1 MRKEVEI
8 TIEEGR
14 DKGKTFKIT
23 EMSATQADRWTLKV
37 LCLFGKGGIVLEE
50 LAKMDFNTIIKTMG
64 DVGYDMAEPLLDE
77 LLECASFKKD
87 GVYVPMKGSMIESVV
102 EDFRTLYRL
111 RLEALQL
118 VLGFLEQGGESKS
131 K

>member
-37 LCLFGKGGIVLEE
+37 LCLFGKGGIALEE
-50 LAKMDFNTIIKTMG
+50 LAKMDFNTIIKIMG
-64 DVGYDMAEPLLDE
+64 DVSYDMAEPLLDE

-118 VLGFLEQGGESKS
+118 VLGFLEQGDE
-131 K
+131 

>member
-50 LAKMDFNTIIKTMG
+50 LAKMDFNTIIKIMG
-64 DVGYDMAEPLLDE
+64 DVSYDMAEPLLDE

-118 VLGFLEQGGESKS
+118 VLGFLEQGDE
-131 K
+131 

>member
-8 TIEEGR
+8 TIEQGR

-23 EMSATQADRWTLKV
+23 EMGAVQMDSWAIKA
-37 LCLFGKGGIVLEE
+37 LCLLGKSGVTLEQ
-50 LAKMDFNTIIKTMG
+50 LGSLDMNAIFQLLGNL
-64 DVGYDMAEPLLDE
+64 GYEWSKPLMDE

-87 GVYVPMKGSMIESVV
+87 GAYVPMKGSMIDSVV
-102 EDFRTLYRL
+102 EDVSTLFRLKM
-111 RLEALQL
+111 EALTL
-118 VLGFLEQGGESKS
+118 NLGFLDLGDESKS

>member
-50 LAKMDFNTIIKTMG
+50 LAKMDFNTIIKIMG
-64 DVGYDMAEPLLDE
+64 DVSYDMAAPLIDE
-77 LLECASFKKD
+77 L
-87 GVYVPMKGSMIESVV
+87 
-102 EDFRTLYRL
+102 
-111 RLEALQL
+111 
-118 VLGFLEQGGESKS
+118 
-131 K
+131 

>member
-64 DVGYDMAEPLLDE
+64 DVGYDIAEPLLDE

-118 VLGFLEQGGESKS
+118 VLGFLEQGDESKS

>member
-37 LCLFGKGGIVLEE
+37 LCLFGKGGILLEE
-50 LAKMDFNTIIKTMG
+50 LAKMDFNTIIKIMG
-64 DVGYDMAEPLLDE
+64 DVSYDMAEPLLDE

-118 VLGFLEQGGESKS
+118 VLGFLEQGDE
-131 K
+131 

>member
-23 EMSATQADRWTLKV
+23 EMSATQADSWALRA
-37 LCLFGKGGIVLEE
+37 LCLLGKSGITLEK
-50 LAKMDFNTIIKTMG
+50 LGSLDMDAIFQLLGNL
-64 DVGYDMAEPLLDE
+64 GYEFSKPLIDE

-87 GVYVPMKGSMIESVV
+87 GVYVPMKGAMIDSVV
-102 EDFRTLYRL
+102 EDVSTLFRLKM
-111 RLEALQL
+111 EALTL
-118 VLGFLEQGGESKS
+118 TLGFLDLGDEQK
-131 K
+131 

>member
-37 LCLFGKGGIVLEE
+37 LCLFGKGGIFLEE
-50 LAKMDFNTIIKTMG
+50 LSKMDFNTIIKIIG
-64 DVGYDMAEPLLDE
+64 DVSYDMAEPLLDE

-118 VLGFLEQGGESKS
+118 VLGFLEQGDE
-131 K
+131 

>member
-64 DVGYDMAEPLLDE
+64 DVGYDIAEPLLDE

>member
-50 LAKMDFNTIIKTMG
+50 LAKMDFNIIIKIMG
-64 DVGYDMAEPLLDE
+64 DISYDMAEPLLDE

-111 RLEALQL
+111 RIEALQL
-118 VLGFLEQGGESKS
+118 VLGFLEQGDE
-131 K
+131 